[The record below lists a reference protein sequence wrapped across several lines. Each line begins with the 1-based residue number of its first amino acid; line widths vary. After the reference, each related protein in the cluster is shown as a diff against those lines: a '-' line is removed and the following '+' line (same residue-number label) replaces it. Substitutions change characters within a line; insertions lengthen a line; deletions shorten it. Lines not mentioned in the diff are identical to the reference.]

1 MTQTH
6 GTENET
12 TTEDVTKV
20 LRQVNEAFRIT
31 REYVGEDT
39 LPAIEGWTWYDADCA
54 VRVLLA
60 GLEKGDGDEE

>member
-1 MTQTH
+1 MS
-6 GTENET
+6 ET

-39 LPAIEGWTWYDADCA
+39 LLAIEGWAWYGADCA
-54 VRVLLA
+54 VRTLLA
-60 GLEKGDGDEE
+60 DLEKGDGDE